1 MHTDFIAFW
10 TQDLRSR
17 LEKGATRTP
26 LASTSGAAWLVR
38 WAGVC
43 LIVGLTLYL
52 AVGYDAGFIRMNA
65 AAAAYPDWIW
75 QCLTVLGDE
84 RVAFALALL
93 FALRY
98 PRVFWALILAA
109 LIAAAYSRGF
119 KALFDATRP
128 PGVLAASTFNLIGPG
143 HTRASF
149 PSGHSVTAAVFFGIL
164 IYYAR
169 WMGLRILFLTLAV
182 LAGLSR
188 VAVGV
193 HWPVD
198 VAAGLIGGALA
209 ARLGAGLAARWSGPA
224 TDPRV
229 HLSVV
234 TIAVIL
240 AVTLVFDDA
249 GYTAASTPLAILG
262 IVALGVAGIQYLLRP
277 WLSYRRSVKTA
288 EPLP

>member
-1 MHTDFIAFW
+1 MHAELIAFW
-10 TQDLRSR
+10 KQDLRKR
-17 LEKGATRTP
+17 LET
-26 LASTSGAAWLVR
+26 GAARTGLDSPRGASWLVR

-52 AVGYDAGFIRMNA
+52 AVGYDAGFVRINA
-65 AAAAYPDWIW
+65 AAAGYPAWVW

-98 PRVFWALILAA
+98 PRVFWALVLAA

-119 KALFDATRP
+119 KALFDTTRP
-128 PGVLAASTFNLIGPG
+128 PGVLAADAFNLIGPG

-149 PSGHSVTAAVFFGIL
+149 PSGHSVTAAVFFGVL
-164 IYYAR
+164 IYYTR
-169 WMGLRILFLTLAV
+169 WTGLRALFLALAV

-198 VAAGLIGGALA
+198 VAAGLFGGALA
-209 ARLGAGLAARWSGPA
+209 AWIGALLAARWPGPA
-224 TDPRV
+224 TNLGV
-229 HLSVV
+229 HLAVV
-234 TIAVIL
+234 SLAVIL
-240 AVTLVFDDA
+240 AVTLLFEDA
-249 GYTAASTPLAILG
+249 GYSAAAPPLAILG
-262 IVALGVAGIQYLLRP
+262 VLALGVAGIQYLLRP
-277 WLSYRRSVKTA
+277 WLGYRRAVGAPGPT
-288 EPLP
+288 P

>member
-10 TQDLRSR
+10 TQDLRKC
-17 LEKGATRTP
+17 LESGAARTP

-52 AVGYDAGFIRMNA
+52 GVGYDAGFIRINA
-65 AAAAYPDWIW
+65 AAAAYPDWLW

-109 LIAAAYSRGF
+109 LIAAVYSRGF

-128 PGVLAASTFNLIGPG
+128 PGVLAADTFNLIGPG

-149 PSGHSVTAAVFFGIL
+149 PSGHSVTAAVFFGVL
-164 IYYAR
+164 IYFAR
-169 WMGLRILFLTLAV
+169 WTALRALFLTLAV

-198 VAAGLIGGALA
+198 VAAGLFGGALA
-209 ARLGAGLAARWSGPA
+209 AWLGAVLAARWSGPA
-224 TDPRV
+224 TNQWV
-229 HLSVV
+229 HVAVV
-234 TIAVIL
+234 SLAVIL
-240 AVTLVFDDA
+240 AVTLLFDDG
-249 GYTAASTPLAILG
+249 GYSAAATPLAILG
-262 IVALGVAGIQYLLRP
+262 VLALGVAGVQYLLRP
-277 WLSYRRSVKTA
+277 WLSYRRAVKTA
-288 EPLP
+288 GPRP

>member
-10 TQDLRSR
+10 TQDLRTR
-17 LEKGATRTP
+17 LASGAARTP
-26 LASTSGAAWLVR
+26 LASTSGTAWLSR

-43 LIVGLTLYL
+43 LIVGMTLYL
-52 AVGYDAGFIRMNA
+52 GVGYDAGFIRINA
-65 AAAAYPDWIW
+65 AAAAYPDWLW

-128 PGVLAASTFNLIGPG
+128 PGVLAADTFNLIGPG

-149 PSGHSVTAAVFFGIL
+149 PSGHSVTAAVFFGVL

-169 WMGLRILFLTLAV
+169 WTALRALFLTLAV

-198 VAAGLIGGALA
+198 VAAGLFGGALA
-209 ARLGAGLAARWSGPA
+209 AWLGAGLAARWSGPA
-224 TDPRV
+224 TNQWV
-229 HLSVV
+229 HVAVV
-234 TIAVIL
+234 SLAVIL
-240 AVTLVFDDA
+240 AVTLLFDDG
-249 GYTAASTPLAILG
+249 GYSAAATPLAILG
-262 IVALGVAGIQYLLRP
+262 VLALGVAGVQYLLRP
-277 WLSYRRSVKTA
+277 WLSYRRAVKTA
-288 EPLP
+288 GPRP